1 MRTER
6 NHIMN
11 KSTGKKLAKAALV
24 VAVTG
29 AAFPVMLSL
38 GAGPASAACQGEV
51 IGGSTARITCT
62 DKVASCTYSVS
73 PDGPWTR
80 CVVEGGINN

>member
-1 MRTER
+1 MDRHTR
-6 NHIMN
+6 
-11 KSTGKKLAKAALV
+11 KKLVKFALA

-29 AAFPVMLSL
+29 AAFPTVLSL